1 MEIVKEDIK
10 IDKISELLR
19 KCRSDDGTFLDSL
32 YNIYLFIGI
41 TKGVDDIR
49 NGRGMTLEEFERIEL
64 NSKIREDEERKK
76 DHNIRMWS
84 CNC

>member
-32 YNIYLFIGI
+32 YNMP
-41 TKGVDDIR
+41 TR
-49 NGRGMTLEEFERIEL
+49 Q
-64 NSKIREDEERKK
+64 
-76 DHNIRMWS
+76 
-84 CNC
+84 